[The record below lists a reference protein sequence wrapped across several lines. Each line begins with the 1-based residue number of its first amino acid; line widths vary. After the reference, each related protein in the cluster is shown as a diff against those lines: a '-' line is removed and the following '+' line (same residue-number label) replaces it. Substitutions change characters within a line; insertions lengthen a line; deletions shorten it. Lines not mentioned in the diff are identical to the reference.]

1 MMERAY
7 CLSCRNEI
15 VTESGHV
22 CEKCAKGQVG
32 VTRKTGC
39 RMKFS
44 RKGLVCGSAC
54 GLVAGLLVA
63 WLLTGCTTADQKR
76 IQDELDRLNNT
87 TTVTLPT
94 TTTTTLPDG
103 PNEGENF
110 VPPSSGVNEVQANL
124 WKPKA
129 DTRGGAAALFAAKW
143 AVNGC
148 TMNGEKHVESVGR
161 TNGERCTFFM
171 GKVGSAYRAP
181 GTMSGWRGSTKVV
194 ELKIANPAQR
204 TTLATG
210 WQRFKAFFGAD
221 VGIEYVEVGI

>member
-1 MMERAY
+1 MT
-7 CLSCRNEI
+7 CS
-15 VTESGHV
+15 
-22 CEKCAKGQVG
+22 K
-32 VTRKTGC
+32 
-39 RMKFS
+39 
-44 RKGLVCGSAC
+44 KGLVCGSVC
-54 GLVAGLLVA
+54 GLLAGLLVA
-63 WLLTGCTTADQKR
+63 WLLTGCTTGQLER
-76 IQDELDRLNNT
+76 EIDRLNPDVTPT
-87 TTVTLPT
+87 TTTT

-110 VPPSSGVNEVQANL
+110 VPPSSGVNEVQATL

-181 GTMSGWRGSTKVV
+181 GTMSGRRGSTKVV

>member
-1 MMERAY
+1 MTY
-7 CLSCRNEI
+7 N
-15 VTESGHV
+15 
-22 CEKCAKGQVG
+22 
-32 VTRKTGC
+32 TREG
-39 RMKFS
+39 M
-44 RKGLVCGSAC
+44 GALAWAMAAVLAAMP
-54 GLVAGLLVA
+54 LAGLWA
-63 WLLTGCTTADQKR
+63 IMGCTTADIDK
-76 IQDELDRLNNT
+76 IKDIIDEADVTPT
-87 TTVTLPT
+87 TTT